1 MKKLYSPI
9 KTAVISIFA
18 VLSFVLTMEITGV
31 AQRSRPISVDRRE
44 EQLNRQIME
53 NARDD
58 LNRELKRGK
67 SKSGERIKAQ
77 KLEQVKKDFEELQAG
92 YNRIVL
98 AIASKQNLY
107 NDSIFATVAEINKSA
122 ARLKENLALPHPK
135 ADEEKAAQQSNAE
148 LTEIK
153 KSLLTLEKHIYSF
166 VTNPLFE
173 MPNVLELE
181 LAGKAGRDLDR
192 IIELS
197 GNIKKDGE
205 KLAKPDKH

>member
-9 KTAVISIFA
+9 KTAVILIFA

-31 AQRSRPISVDRRE
+31 AQRSRPISVERRE

-53 NARDD
+53 DARDD

-107 NDSIFATVAEINKSA
+107 NDPIFAAVAEINKSA
-122 ARLKENLALPHPK
+122 VRLKENLALPHPK
-135 ADEEKAAQQSNAE
+135 PGEEQAAQQSDAE

-197 GNIKKDGE
+197 GNIKKNGE

>member
-1 MKKLYSPI
+1 
-9 KTAVISIFA
+9 
-18 VLSFVLTMEITGV
+18 MEITGV
-31 AQRSRPISVDRRE
+31 AQRSRPISVERRE

-53 NARDD
+53 DARDD
-58 LNRELKRGK
+58 LNRELKGGK

-107 NDSIFATVAEINKSA
+107 NDSIFAAVAEINKSA
-122 ARLKENLALPHPK
+122 VRLKENLALPHPK
-135 ADEEKAAQQSNAE
+135 PGEEKAAEQSDAE

-197 GNIKKDGE
+197 GNIKKNGE